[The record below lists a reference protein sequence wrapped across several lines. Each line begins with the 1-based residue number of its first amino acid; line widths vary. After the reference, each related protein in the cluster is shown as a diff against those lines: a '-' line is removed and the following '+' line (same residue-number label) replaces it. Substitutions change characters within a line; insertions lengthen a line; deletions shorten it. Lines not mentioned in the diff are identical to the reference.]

1 MKKNFKFLFLI
12 SAVVLLLVLVFIIP
26 NSNLGTNNVI
36 AGLGSLG
43 NSPFGGKIIM
53 KPALILEEKK
63 IQCETLLICG
73 GNEGVFWEP
82 TVDVSCGLG
91 TFNLKPDLPKLKLT
105 TASEGYCIP
114 ASASDKTRRIPSI
127 AINRWILGLYS
138 SSTPTQIGI
147 CTCTNG
153 VGPASEVTV
162 SPVIINLT
170 QVTMFGTSPW

>member
-53 KPALILEEKK
+53 KPAPIIKEKEALCTSGATCAGE
-63 IQCETLLICG
+63 I
-73 GNEGVFWEP
+73 NVWVS
-82 TVDVSCGLG
+82 TVNVSCALG
-91 TFNLKPDLPKLKLT
+91 TFTLNPDLPRLKSA

-138 SSTPTQIGI
+138 SPTPTNIGECS
-147 CTCTNG
+147 CT
-153 VGPASEVTV
+153 VVYPPSEVV
-162 SPVIINLT
+162 VPVTANLT